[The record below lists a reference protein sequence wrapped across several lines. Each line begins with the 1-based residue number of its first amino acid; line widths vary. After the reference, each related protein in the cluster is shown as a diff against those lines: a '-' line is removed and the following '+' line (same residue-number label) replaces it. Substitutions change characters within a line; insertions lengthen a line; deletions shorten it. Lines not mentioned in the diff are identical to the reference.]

1 MRLID
6 FDAKIQK
13 NADYNDGISIFFC
26 TFAAVYEEDCINNIS
41 FCFTM
46 RGCIIIEVWLIV

>member
-26 TFAAVYEEDCINNIS
+26 TFAAVYEEDCINNIVMPAPDS
-41 FCFTM
+41 LWTK
-46 RGCIIIEVWLIV
+46 L